1 MNVDGDEVTEF
12 TYGKNHRSTH
22 QYSGKVLIRRETLMK
37 LIELAPQVGEYEM
50 LTLLMEI
57 FDTLDVRCYSYD
69 GYLRKITSV
78 SEYYNTSME
87 LLNSDAACRLF
98 HEKKLSI
105 RKSRTTI
112 QHYTRQLLM

>member
-1 MNVDGDEVTEF
+1 MLLVVSTTLMLSNNMKKSGADVTLIGKKMEDCYLQSDRLYMNVDGDEVTEF
-12 TYGKNHRSTH
+12 TLGKNHRSTH

-69 GYLRKITSV
+69 GYLRKNYI
-78 SEYYNTSME
+78 
-87 LLNSDAACRLF
+87 C
-98 HEKKLSI
+98 K
-105 RKSRTTI
+105 
-112 QHYTRQLLM
+112 